1 MRIVLLGAPGS
12 GKGTQAQRLTKHFGI
27 PQVSTGDILRKHLAE
42 GTALGLRAKQIM
54 ESGAYVDDDT
64 MLAII
69 RDRLAQDDAQ
79 RGFILDGFPRTVAQA
94 GGLDKL
100 LTELGTPLDAVV
112 LFEVDNE
119 ELIKRLSSRRV
130 CVHCKRV
137 FNVLSAPPSV
147 PPDCVPGRAEHE
159 VEQRPDDAE
168 ETVRE
173 RLRVYEEKTRKPVSG
188 FYSYT
193 GLIRTVHAE
202 GDIDEVTQRLL
213 DTLRAGSRAAESDES
228 VAAAPAAKKPVK
240 KSKAKVVAKKKPA
253 PKSSAKV
260 TAKAKPKAKAKAAPK
275 ARLKAKPRAKAG
287 PRIKTK
293 TKVKPKVRPKSK
305 VRAPKRKATR
315 KK

>member
-12 GKGTQAQRLTKHFGI
+12 GKGTQAQRLIKHFGI

-54 ESGAYVDDDT
+54 ESGAYVDDET

-79 RGFILDGFPRTVAQA
+79 RGFILDGFPRTLAQA
-94 GGLDKL
+94 GELDKL

-147 PPDCVPGRAEHE
+147 PPECVPGRSAHE
-159 VEQRPDDAE
+159 VEQRPDDTE
-168 ETVRE
+168 DTVRE

-213 DTLRAGSRAAESDES
+213 DTLRAGSRAAEPEQP
-228 VAAAPAAKKPVK
+228 VATTARANKPAKKKTAK

-253 PKSSAKV
+253 PTARVKAKV
-260 TAKAKPKAKAKAAPK
+260 KQKVRPKAKAKAKGKAKRAPK
-275 ARLKAKPRAKAG
+275 AKKTARAGAKAKPKRNA
-287 PRIKTK
+287 
-293 TKVKPKVRPKSK
+293 
-305 VRAPKRKATR
+305 RAPKRKATR
-315 KK
+315 RK